1 MRRNYK
7 RKKFHVSG
15 ICIFLVLI
23 IFSVAF
29 VLWAMK
35 PDNFRN
41 EKNKINSWLNGISF
55 QDFYNAKSLILVDL
69 SNDNIFISK
78 RENEQ
83 QLPASLAKLFVIE
96 YAATLADLDSI
107 VPANYEAIQLTKPG
121 SSVANI
127 DAKKYFLHNL
137 FAAMLV
143 PSGNDAAYV
152 VADYCG
158 SILSPQ
164 AKNSQERI
172 NVFMEH
178 LNNYLQNQGYE
189 NTILYDPSGYDV
201 NALTTVSDLKSVSTH
216 LLEKQWFRDIVSK
229 SNYTATLPDGST
241 QTWRNTNT
249 FLDQTSEYYNENVKG
264 IKTGSLSNDYN
275 LVVLYQQHGKEFL
288 ICSLGSQSDSSRYD
302 DVNYIKRGWVNRNN
316 ILVNGE
322 KRMFTITLKKASQN
336 KLFNEI
342 VIGDDFEKLMKML
355 RMNYSKAINFDE
367 TMTLMERIISF
378 PDKQLAVFVDNSF
391 QEILKYLSID
401 TELLMSSS
409 IIKDNS
415 LRGKDKIMHI
425 CKILGTNVYY
435 NAIGG
440 RNLYDKEEFKKQ
452 GIILNF
458 VYPVVQPYPQ
468 LHVNDF
474 VSNLSMIDILMNN
487 TKDDVNR
494 LLDVYRVGS

>member
-1 MRRNYK
+1 MTL
-7 RKKFHVSG
+7 G
-15 ICIFLVLI
+15 IMQPYFMPYIGYFQL
-23 IFSVAF
+23 
-29 VLWAMK
+29 MK
-35 PDNFRN
+35 
-41 EKNKINSWLNGISF
+41 
-55 QDFYNAKSLILVDL
+55 AVD
-69 SNDNIFISK
+69 
-78 RENEQ
+78 R
-83 QLPASLAKLFVIE
+83 
-96 YAATLADLDSI
+96 
-107 VPANYEAIQLTKPG
+107 
-121 SSVANI
+121 
-127 DAKKYFLHNL
+127 
-137 FAAMLV
+137 
-143 PSGNDAAYV
+143 YV
-152 VADYCG
+152 V
-158 SILSPQ
+158 
-164 AKNSQERI
+164 
-172 NVFMEH
+172 
-178 LNNYLQNQGYE
+178 
-189 NTILYDPSGYDV
+189 
-201 NALTTVSDLKSVSTH
+201 
-216 LLEKQWFRDIVSK
+216 
-229 SNYTATLPDGST
+229 
-241 QTWRNTNT
+241 
-249 FLDQTSEYYNENVKG
+249 
-264 IKTGSLSNDYN
+264 
-275 LVVLYQQHGKEFL
+275 
-288 ICSLGSQSDSSRYD
+288 YD

-367 TMTLMERIISF
+367 TMT
-378 PDKQLAVFVDNSF
+378 VFVANSF

-425 CKILGTNVYY
+425 CKILGTDVYY

>member
-1 MRRNYK
+1 MTL
-7 RKKFHVSG
+7 G
-15 ICIFLVLI
+15 IMQPYFMPYIGYFQL
-23 IFSVAF
+23 
-29 VLWAMK
+29 MK
-35 PDNFRN
+35 
-41 EKNKINSWLNGISF
+41 
-55 QDFYNAKSLILVDL
+55 AVD
-69 SNDNIFISK
+69 
-78 RENEQ
+78 R
-83 QLPASLAKLFVIE
+83 
-96 YAATLADLDSI
+96 
-107 VPANYEAIQLTKPG
+107 
-121 SSVANI
+121 
-127 DAKKYFLHNL
+127 
-137 FAAMLV
+137 
-143 PSGNDAAYV
+143 YV
-152 VADYCG
+152 V
-158 SILSPQ
+158 
-164 AKNSQERI
+164 
-172 NVFMEH
+172 
-178 LNNYLQNQGYE
+178 
-189 NTILYDPSGYDV
+189 
-201 NALTTVSDLKSVSTH
+201 
-216 LLEKQWFRDIVSK
+216 
-229 SNYTATLPDGST
+229 
-241 QTWRNTNT
+241 
-249 FLDQTSEYYNENVKG
+249 
-264 IKTGSLSNDYN
+264 
-275 LVVLYQQHGKEFL
+275 
-288 ICSLGSQSDSSRYD
+288 YD

-378 PDKQLAVFVDNSF
+378 PDKQLAVFVANSF

-415 LRGKDKIMHI
+415 LRGKDKLMHI
-425 CKILGTNVYY
+425 CKILGTDVYY